1 MTTTR
6 RFRWPKATLAGTL
19 LLLALVVWGSWH
31 EPDLH
36 DFTPTTEFITL
47 AAPGLQP
54 GAAARQL
61 QARALALP
69 GVTACALRPEKQLL
83 TLAYRPAELSAA
95 VLQQRLALSPLPQ
108 PEPSAA
114 EAARQCPVP
123 AGYVQALERLRFAF
137 NLRRLF
143 VQL

>member
-1 MTTTR
+1 MTTR
-6 RFRWPKATLAGTL
+6 HFRWAKAKLAG
-19 LLLALVVWGSWH
+19 ALVLLTLIGWGSWQEPSLH
-31 EPDLH
+31 E
-36 DFTPTTEFITL
+36 FTPTTEFITL

-69 GVTACALRPEKQLL
+69 GVTACALRPEKHLL
-83 TLAYRPAELSAA
+83 TLAYHSAELSAEE
-95 VLQQRLALSPLPQ
+95 LQQRLALSPLPQ
-108 PEPSAA
+108 SEATAA

-123 AGYVQALERLRFAF
+123 PSYLQAIERVRFAF